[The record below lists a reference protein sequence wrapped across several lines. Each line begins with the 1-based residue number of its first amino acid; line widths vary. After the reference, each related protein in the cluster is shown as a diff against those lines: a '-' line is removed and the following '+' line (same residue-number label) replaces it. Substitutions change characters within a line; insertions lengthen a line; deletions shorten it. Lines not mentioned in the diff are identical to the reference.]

1 MLLSGSQTDRVR
13 YPVDNSYRSQA
24 ARACRRAWDRRA
36 WHLVMQYAK
45 AAGLETIAIF
55 HSPDKDK
62 MVRDLGADDGR

>member
-1 MLLSGSQTDRVR
+1 
-13 YPVDNSYRSQA
+13 
-24 ARACRRAWDRRA
+24 
-36 WHLVMQYAK
+36 MQYAK